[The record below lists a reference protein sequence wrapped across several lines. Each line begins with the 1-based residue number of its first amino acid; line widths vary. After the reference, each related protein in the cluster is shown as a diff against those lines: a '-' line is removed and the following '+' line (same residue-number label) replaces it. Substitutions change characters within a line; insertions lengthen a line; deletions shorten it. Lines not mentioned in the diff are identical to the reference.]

1 VTTTDSGVAVG
12 APPGLSPRRRTLV
25 LASMCLAL
33 VLVVAGVTML
43 VNALPLIAEEL
54 NLSQSKQA
62 WVVDAYALPFAALL
76 MIAGGLGDRYGRR
89 GALLAGT
96 ALFGIG
102 ALLSAMTDS
111 GNALLAYRAVMGV
124 GSALIMP
131 GTLSTITSVF
141 PPAQR
146 ARAVGIWVGFAMSG
160 GTLGI
165 LASGALLE
173 WFWWGSVFVVAAVVA
188 LATFLAIALAVPS
201 TCASEPVSLDAGGT
215 LFSVLG
221 IGGLVFGI
229 IEGPEQGWTSSLTIA
244 GLAIGLVSLVL
255 FVWWELRVD
264 DPLLDPRLFR
274 LRGFGTGTAG
284 LFIMFLA
291 MFGFFLVSLQ
301 FLQLILGYSPLNAA
315 FGLLPQMLV
324 MMPLAIISAP
334 LSLRVGQRRLSTI
347 GLLIGAVGMASF
359 LALDTDSSYWQFLVG
374 VLIIAVALGLAMT
387 PATTAIVNSLP
398 LAKQGVASAVNDV
411 SREIGVVVGV
421 AVLGSA
427 FNIAY
432 RSRISDELDGL
443 SPEIADGAREAP
455 VIALQHAESLGGSRG
470 ADLTAAAESA
480 FMSGLRSAVLI
491 GAVLLALAGLY
502 TWWRGPSLASVS
514 ARDAEAEDL
523 EAMSAQGV
531 ALQPCW
537 GSGAGTVVV
546 RELAPAAE

>member
-1 VTTTDSGVAVG
+1 MTTTESGVAVVE
-12 APPGLSPRRRTLV
+12 PPGLSPRRRTLV

-33 VLVVAGVTML
+33 VLVVSGVTML
-43 VNALPLIAEEL
+43 VNALPLIAEQL

-76 MIAGGLGDRYGRR
+76 MIAGALGDRYGRR

-102 ALLSAMTDS
+102 SLLSAMADS
-111 GNALLAYRAVMGV
+111 GNALLAFRAVMGV

-160 GTLGI
+160 GTVGI

-173 WFWWGSVFVVAAVVA
+173 QFWWGSVFVVAAGVA
-188 LATFLAIALAVPS
+188 LVTFVAIVLTVPS

-229 IEGPEQGWTSSLTIA
+229 IEGPEQGWTSAFTIA
-244 GLAIGLVSLVL
+244 GLVIGLVALVL
-255 FVWWELRVD
+255 FVWWELRID
-264 DPLLDPRLFR
+264 EPLLDPRLFR

-301 FLQLILGYSPLNAA
+301 FLQLILGYSPLKAA
-315 FGLLPQMLV
+315 FALLPQMLV

-359 LALDTDSSYWQFLVG
+359 LALDTNSSYWQFLVG

-432 RSRISDELDGL
+432 RNEISDELDGL
-443 SPEIADGAREAP
+443 SSEVAHGAREAP
-455 VIALQHAESLGGSRG
+455 VIAFQNADNLGGSRG
-470 ADLTAAAESA
+470 ADLTAAAERA

-502 TWWRGPSLASVS
+502 TWWRGPALSSVS
-514 ARDAEAEDL
+514 VRDAEAEDL

-546 RELAPAAE
+546 RELVPATE

>member
-1 VTTTDSGVAVG
+1 VTTTESGAAVI
-12 APPGLSPRRRTLV
+12 APPSLSPRRRTLV

-76 MIAGGLGDRYGRR
+76 MIAGALGDRYGRR

-102 ALLSAMTDS
+102 SLLSAMADS

-131 GTLSTITSVF
+131 STLSTITSVF

-173 WFWWGSVFVVAAVVA
+173 EFWWGSVFVVAAVVA
-188 LATFLAIALAVPS
+188 LVTFLAVVLVVPS
-201 TCASEPVSLDAGGT
+201 TCASEHVSLDAGGT
-215 LFSVLG
+215 VLSVLG

-229 IEGPEQGWTSSLTIA
+229 IEGPEQGWTSPFTIA
-244 GLAIGLVSLVL
+244 GLVLGALALVL

-274 LRGFGTGTAG
+274 LRGFGTGSAG

-301 FLQLILGYSPLNAA
+301 FLQLILGYSPLKAA

-359 LALDTDSSYWQFLVG
+359 LALDSNSSYWQFLVG

-443 SPEIADGAREAP
+443 SPEVADGAREAP
-455 VIALQHAESLGGSRG
+455 VIALQNADNLGGGRG

-502 TWWRGPSLASVS
+502 TWWRGPSLSSVS
-514 ARDAEAEDL
+514 APDADAEDL
-523 EAMSAQGV
+523 EAMTAQGV

-546 RELAPAAE
+546 KELAPAE

>member
-1 VTTTDSGVAVG
+1 
-12 APPGLSPRRRTLV
+12 LV

-76 MIAGGLGDRYGRR
+76 MIAGALGDRYGRR

-102 ALLSAMTDS
+102 ALLSAMADS

-173 WFWWGSVFVVAAVVA
+173 RFWWGSVFVVAAVVA
-188 LATFLAIALAVPS
+188 LVTFLAIVLAVPS
-201 TCASEPVSLDAGGT
+201 TCASDPVSLDVGGT
-215 LFSVLG
+215 LLSVLG

-229 IEGPEQGWTSSLTIA
+229 IEGPEQGWTSPFTIA
-244 GLAIGLVSLVL
+244 GLVIGLVALVL
-255 FVWWELRVD
+255 FVWWELRID

-301 FLQLILGYSPLNAA
+301 FLQLILGYSPLKAA

-359 LALDTDSSYWQFLVG
+359 LALDTNSSYWQFLVG

-432 RSRISDELDGL
+432 RSRISDDLGGL
-443 SPEIADGAREAP
+443 SPEVAHGAREAP
-455 VIALQHAESLGGSRG
+455 VLAFQNADNLGGSRG

-491 GAVLLALAGLY
+491 GAVLLTLAGLY
-502 TWWRGPSLASVS
+502 TWWRAPSLSSVS
-514 ARDAEAEDL
+514 APDTEAEDL

-546 RELAPAAE
+546 RELAPATE